1 MNSIV
6 STTPLKRQAQA
17 FLKQIGLY
25 ERLKASR
32 IYDYYWSWADPHWVK
47 DRDKEVQ
54 FYRTVLSGFQKRNL
68 IFDIGANDGCKTDV
82 FLRLGAKVLA
92 VEPDEMNLDVLK
104 GKFLRNRIFPKPV
117 TIEGKAVSDRVGVM
131 AMFIDAPGSALNTLS
146 PKWAD
151 RLRNDDTR
159 FGQRFDFSTEK
170 TVQTTTLEN
179 LIAEYGVPFYIKI
192 DVEGHELSV
201 LRGLG
206 RPVPYL
212 SFEVN
217 LPEFKEEGLKCIET
231 LHGIAPKGEFNCV
244 ADCRDGLRF
253 PSWMSRKE
261 FVGAFQDCA
270 EPMIEI
276 FWRNCGR

>member
-1 MNSIV
+1 MNLIASI
-6 STTPLKRQAQA
+6 PLKRQAQA

-32 IYDYYWSWADPHWVK
+32 IYDYYWSWADPHWVM

-54 FYRTVLSGFQKRNL
+54 FYRTVLSDFRKGNVV
-68 IFDIGANDGCKTDV
+68 FDIGANDGCKTDI
-82 FLRLGAKVLA
+82 FLRLGARVVA
-92 VEPDEMNLDVLK
+92 VEPDETNLDVLK
-104 GKFLRNRIFPKPV
+104 GKFLKNRFFPRPLKV
-117 TIEGKAVSDRVGVM
+117 EGKAVSDQVGVM
-131 AMFIDAPGSALNTLS
+131 SMFIDAPGSALNTLS
-146 PKWAD
+146 PKWAEK
-151 RLRNDDTR
+151 LRNDDTR

-179 LIAEYGVPFYIKI
+179 LIAQHGVPFYIKI

-201 LRGLG
+201 LRGLKQ
-206 RPVPYL
+206 PVSYL

-231 LHGIAPKGEFNCV
+231 LYGIAPEGEFNCV
-244 ADCRDGLRF
+244 ADYRSGLKY
-253 PSWMSRKE
+253 SAWMSRKE
-261 FVGAFQDCA
+261 FVKAFREST

-276 FWRNCGR
+276 FWRNRW